1 RQRVGFVSVKE
12 PRNRHRPRQP
22 DSGPLGVLLEP
33 LERAGRKLDPLVFGQ
48 LAAKLGVM
56 LRPQHIPLAIH
67 AVDEPVPPYPP
78 LERSRVP
85 AHCVP
90 PSRRSKSWRM
100 ATSTSS
106 CIGVPLFAAYTFS
119 RWCRSLGT

>member
-1 RQRVGFVSVKE
+1 
-12 PRNRHRPRQP
+12 
-22 DSGPLGVLLEP
+22 P
-33 LERAGRKLDPLVFGQ
+33 LERAGRKLDPLVLGQ
-48 LAAKLGVM
+48 LAAKLGVI
-56 LRPQHIPLAIH
+56 LRPQHVPLAIH

-119 RWCRSLGT
+119 RWCRSLGTRTAISFQSSSILPPRSCCEHDSTQRNGA